1 MGNAGSINPKVNA
14 LLNKTQWQ
22 EERKKLRAM
31 LLDCQLTEDVKWGKL
46 CYSFRET
53 NVTMIYGMKAY
64 CALGFF
70 KGSLLKD
77 PKGILVAP
85 GEHSQAMRQVRFT
98 QAQEIDALEATL
110 KAYLHEAI
118 DVEKAGLAVDFR
130 EKHELTYPEE
140 FQLTLDGHPAL
151 KAAFEALTPGR
162 QRGYILHFSGAK
174 QSSTRV
180 SRIEKC
186 IPSILEGKG
195 LNDR

>member
-1 MGNAGSINPKVNA
+1 MKTTNPKVEA
-14 LLNKTQWQ
+14 LLSKTEWQ

-31 LLDCQLTEDVKWGKL
+31 LLECGLSEDVKWGKL
-46 CYSFRET
+46 CYSFQGS
-53 NVTMIYGMKAY
+53 NVAIIFAMKAY

-77 PKGILVAP
+77 PEGILVAP

-98 QAQEIDALEATL
+98 HAQEIDALESTL

-118 DVEKAGLAVDFR
+118 EVEKAGLTVEFK
-130 EKHELTYPEE
+130 EKHELEYPEE
-140 FQLTLDGHPAL
+140 FQVALDGNAAL

-174 QSSTRV
+174 QSSTRT

-186 IPSILEGKG
+186 VPNILAGKG
-195 LNDR
+195 

>member
-1 MGNAGSINPKVNA
+1 MNDTNPRVEA
-14 LLNKTQWQ
+14 LLSQHQWHH
-22 EERKKLRAM
+22 ERKRLRAIA
-31 LLDCQLTEDVKWGKL
+31 LSCQLTESVKWGKL
-46 CYSFRET
+46 CYSVQDG
-53 NVTMIYGMKAY
+53 NVAMIFGMKEY

-77 PKGILVAP
+77 PVRILVAP
-85 GEHSQAMRQVRFT
+85 GEHSQAMRQARFT
-98 QAQEIDALEATL
+98 QLSEIESQAAVLEA
-110 KAYLHEAI
+110 YLLEAI
-118 DVEKAGLAVDFR
+118 ELEKVGAKVDFS

-140 FQLTLDGHPAL
+140 LQAALDASTAL

-186 IPSILEGKG
+186 TPDILAGKG
-195 LNDR
+195 LNGR

>member
-1 MGNAGSINPKVNA
+1 MKRINPKVEA
-14 LLNKTQWQ
+14 LLNKTEWQ

-31 LLDCQLTEDVKWGKL
+31 LLGCELSEDVKWGKL
-46 CYSFRET
+46 CYSFQKS
-53 NVTMIYGMKAY
+53 NVAMIFGMKGY

-98 QAQEIDALEATL
+98 QAHEIDALEATL
-110 KAYLHEAI
+110 KAYLHEAV
-118 DVEKAGLAVDFR
+118 DVEKAGLSVDFK

-140 FQLTLDGHPAL
+140 FQLTLDSYPAL

-162 QRGYILHFSGAK
+162 QRSYILHFSGAK
-174 QSSTRV
+174 QSSTRA

-186 IPSILEGKG
+186 VPSILEGKG

>member
-1 MGNAGSINPKVNA
+1 MKTTNPKVEA
-14 LLNKTQWQ
+14 LLNKTEWQ

-31 LLDCQLTEDVKWGKL
+31 LLDCELDEDVKWGKL
-46 CYSFRET
+46 CYSFQDS
-53 NVTMIYGMKAY
+53 NVAVIFAMKAY

-77 PKGILVAP
+77 PEGILVAP
-85 GEHSQAMRQVRFT
+85 GENSQAMRQVRFT
-98 QAQEIDALEATL
+98 QVQEIDALTPTL

-118 DVEKAGLAVDFR
+118 DVEKAGLTVDFK
-130 EKHELTYPEE
+130 EKHELEYPEE
-140 FQLTLDGHPAL
+140 FQVALDGNAEL

-174 QSSTRV
+174 QSSTRT

-186 IPSILEGKG
+186 VSSILEGKG
-195 LNDR
+195 LNGR

>member
-1 MGNAGSINPKVNA
+1 MNDTNPKVEA
-14 LLNKTQWQ
+14 LLGQPQWH
-22 EERKKLRAM
+22 EEREKLRAIA
-31 LLDCQLTEDVKWGKL
+31 LSCQLTESVKWGKL
-46 CYSFRET
+46 CYSVQDG
-53 NVTMIYGMKAY
+53 NVAMIFGMKEY

-77 PKGILVAP
+77 PVRILVAP
-85 GEHSQAMRQVRFT
+85 GEHSQAMRQARFT
-98 QAQEIDALEATL
+98 QLSEIESQAAVLE
-110 KAYLHEAI
+110 AYLHEAI
-118 DVEKAGLAVDFR
+118 ELEKAGAKVDFI

-140 FQLTLDGHPAL
+140 LQAALDASTAL

-186 IPSILEGKG
+186 TPDILAGKG
-195 LNDR
+195 LNGR

>member
-1 MGNAGSINPKVNA
+1 MASIDPRVDV
-14 LLNKTQWQ
+14 LLNKPEWH
-22 EERKKLRAM
+22 EERKQLRAL
-31 LLDCQLTEDVKWGKL
+31 LLDCQLTEQVKWGKL
-46 CYSFRET
+46 CYSCENS
-53 NVTMIYGMKAY
+53 NVAMLFGMKAY

-77 PKGILVAP
+77 PEGILVRP

-98 QAQEIDALEATL
+98 QIRDIEAMAATL
-110 KAYLHEAI
+110 KAYIHEAI
-118 DVEKAGLAVDFR
+118 AVEKAGLTVAFK

-140 FQLTLDGHPAL
+140 FQVVLDADPAL
-151 KAAFEALTPGR
+151 KAAFEALTLGR
-162 QRGYILHFSGAK
+162 QRGYILHFSAAK
-174 QSSTRV
+174 QSSTRA

>member
-1 MGNAGSINPKVNA
+1 MNRINPKVET
-14 LLNKTQWQ
+14 LLSQTQWH

-31 LLDCQLTEDVKWGKL
+31 LLDCQLDEGVKWGKL
-46 CYSFRET
+46 CYSVQNG
-53 NVTMIYGMKAY
+53 NVAMIFGMKGY

-85 GEHSQAMRQVRFT
+85 GEHSQAMRQIRFA
-98 QAQEIDALEATL
+98 QAQEIDALEPVL
-110 KAYLHEAI
+110 RAYLHEAI
-118 DVEKAGLAVDFR
+118 DVEKAGLSVDFK
-130 EKHELTYPEE
+130 EKHELEYPEE
-140 FQLTLDGHPAL
+140 FQLVLDGNAAL

-174 QSSTRV
+174 QSSTRT

-195 LNDR
+195 LNAR

>member
-1 MGNAGSINPKVNA
+1 MKTTNPKVAA
-14 LLNKTQWQ
+14 LLNKAEWQ
-22 EERKKLRAM
+22 EEKKKLRAM
-31 LLDCQLTEDVKWGKL
+31 LLECGLGEDVKWGKL
-46 CYSFRET
+46 CYSLQGN
-53 NVTMIYGMKAY
+53 NVAIIFAMKSY
-64 CALGFF
+64 CAFGFF

-77 PKGILVAP
+77 PEGILVAP

-98 QAQEIDALEATL
+98 QAQEIDALAATL

-118 DVEKAGLAVDFR
+118 AIEKAGLTVDFK
-130 EKHELTYPEE
+130 EKHELEYPEE
-140 FQLTLDGHPAL
+140 FQVALDGNAAL

-174 QSSTRV
+174 QSSTRA

-186 IPSILEGKG
+186 VPTILAGKG

>member
-1 MGNAGSINPKVNA
+1 MNDTNPKMEA
-14 LLNKTQWQ
+14 LLGQPQWH
-22 EERKKLRAM
+22 EEREKLRAIA
-31 LLDCQLTEDVKWGKL
+31 LSCQLTESVKWGKL
-46 CYSFRET
+46 CYSVQDG
-53 NVTMIYGMKAY
+53 NVAMIFGMKEY

-77 PKGILVAP
+77 PVRILVAP
-85 GEHSQAMRQVRFT
+85 GEHSQAMRQARFT
-98 QAQEIDALEATL
+98 QLSEIESQAAVLE
-110 KAYLHEAI
+110 AYLHEAI
-118 DVEKAGLAVDFR
+118 ELEKAGAKVDFI

-140 FQLTLDGHPAL
+140 LQAALDASTAL

-186 IPSILEGKG
+186 TPDILAGKG
-195 LNDR
+195 LNGR